1 MDVSFPTGS
10 QIESV
15 DFGVLS
21 SKEIDRLSVKHITSP
36 EVFDAL
42 GHPVPGGLYDL
53 ALGAF
58 LRNV

>member
-21 SKEIDRLSVKHITSP
+21 AKEIDRFSVKQVTSP
-36 EVFDAL
+36 DVFDAL

-53 ALGAF
+53 SLGAF
-58 LRNV
+58 LRNM

>member
-1 MDVSFPTGS
+1 MDASFPTGT

-15 DFGVLS
+15 DFRVLS
-21 SKEIDRLSVKHITSP
+21 SKEVERLSVKQITSA

-53 ALGAF
+53 SLGAF
-58 LRNV
+58 LKNM